1 MADQPISPE
10 IFRLIVRH
18 TPLVSIDLV
27 MEDETGYVLVGLRNN
42 EPARGTWF
50 VPGGIIRKN
59 EKIGDAFRRILK
71 AETGRAADIGE
82 AEFLGVYQHFYDA
95 NRFQE
100 PGYGTHY
107 VVQGYRLKLGL
118 RPQIA
123 LDDQHSAIRWMT
135 PSEILAAPDLH
146 ENTKAYF
153 R

>member
-1 MADQPISPE
+1 MIDQPISPD

-27 MEDETGYVLVGLRNN
+27 MEDENGYVLVGLRNN
-42 EPARGTWF
+42 EPARGSWF
-50 VPGGIIRKN
+50 VPGGVIRKN
-59 EKIGDAFRRILK
+59 EAMGDAFGRIL
-71 AETGRAADIGE
+71 ATETGRHANIKD
-82 AEFLGVYQHFYDA
+82 AEFLGVYQHFYDT

-107 VVQGYRLKLGL
+107 VVQGYRLRLGP
-118 RPQIA
+118 RPHIA
-123 LDDQHSAIRWMT
+123 LDDQHSTIRWMA
-135 PSEILAAPDLH
+135 PAEILEAPDVH

>member
-10 IFRLIVRH
+10 VFRLIVRH

-27 MEDETGYVLVGLRNN
+27 MEDEGGHVLVGLRNN

-59 EKIGDAFRRILK
+59 EQIGDAFRRILK
-71 AETGRAADIGE
+71 AETGRVADI
-82 AEFLGVYQHFYDA
+82 ADAQFLGVYQHFYDT
-95 NRFQE
+95 NRFLE

-107 VVQGYRLKLGL
+107 VVQGYKLKLGK
-118 RPQIA
+118 RPEIA
-123 LDDQHSAIRWMT
+123 LDDQHSTIRWMT
-135 PSEILAAPDLH
+135 SAEILSSPDVH
-146 ENTKAYF
+146 DNTKAYF